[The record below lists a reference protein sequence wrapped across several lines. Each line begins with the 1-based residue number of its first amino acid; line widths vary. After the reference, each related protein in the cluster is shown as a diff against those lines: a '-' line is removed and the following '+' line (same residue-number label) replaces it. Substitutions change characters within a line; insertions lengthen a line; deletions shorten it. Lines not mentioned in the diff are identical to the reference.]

1 VAAASPE
8 TLQAEIIHAI
18 QPIVDPDIG
27 LSLVDLGLIR
37 DVAVAEGGQVRIQMT
52 LTSPGCPIGP
62 ELMAAVEHFAKKVP
76 GVEAVDVELVWEP
89 PWDPRTDATEDA
101 KAELGIWD

>member
-1 VAAASPE
+1 MAA
-8 TLQAEIIHAI
+8 TVHDVVQAIYPII
-18 QPIVDPDIG
+18 DPDIG

-37 DVAVAEGGQVRIQMT
+37 DVRVLEDGRKVEVDMT

-62 ELMAAVEHFAKKVP
+62 ELMAAVKHYAGKVA
-76 GVEAVDVELVWEP
+76 GVEDVKVKLVWVP